1 MGGFFVYS
9 WRDDILTDE
18 QKKAI
23 SALRG
28 QGCGYKKIGQ
38 TLGISDNTVKAY
50 CKRVG
55 LGGVAVRSSPKAGS
69 MCAYCGTPLT
79 QIPGRKAKRF
89 CSDACRN
96 RWWNSHLSQVNRRA
110 FYSFTCPECGKVFES
125 YGNRH
130 RKYCSRDCAS
140 KARRIVRDC

>member
-1 MGGFFVYS
+1 MGGFFVYL

-18 QKKAI
+18 QKKAV
-23 SALRG
+23 SELRG

-38 TLGISDNTVKAY
+38 TLGISENTVKAF
-50 CKRVG
+50 CKRSG
-55 LGGVAVRSSPKAGS
+55 LGGTTKGARQKNNVCV
-69 MCAYCGTPLT
+69 YCGAHVT
-79 QIPGRKAKRF
+79 QIPGRKEKRF

-125 YGNRH
+125 YGNQH

-140 KARRIVRDC
+140 RARRIAHDN